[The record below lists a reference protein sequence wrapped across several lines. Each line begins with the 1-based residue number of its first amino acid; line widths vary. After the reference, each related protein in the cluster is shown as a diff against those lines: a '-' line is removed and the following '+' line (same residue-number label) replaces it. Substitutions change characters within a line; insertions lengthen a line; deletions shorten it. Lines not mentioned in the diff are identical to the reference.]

1 MRYGFAID
9 QRTCIGC
16 HACTVACKTEHEI
29 PVGQFRTWVK
39 YVDKGTF
46 PNATREMAVLRCN
59 HCTDA
64 PCVTICPTQS
74 LFKRDDGI
82 VDFDRDRCIGCK
94 SCMQACPYDAIYIDE
109 ETHTAAKCNFC
120 AHRVDQGL
128 EPACVQVCPTES
140 IWVGDLDDPN
150 SGIRKLISIEPVT
163 VRAPEQNTSP
173 NVFYVGADKATL
185 DPLVAP
191 VDQTYLWAEPDILRL
206 QTASELPGDP
216 ITNAR
221 TTLNTSHPR
230 PWGWKVWTYLWTKSV
245 AAGAGA
251 LAALLILM
259 TGSESILV
267 STVAPL
273 LAAAFLLI
281 TAVLLIWDLK
291 QPKRFVFLLMP
302 WMIQR
307 KSWLAIGGIFLGLYA
322 VITGLWFLAGAA
334 DTLDMGTFTTAIT
347 LLAWPAIPAAVMTAG
362 YTAFLFG
369 QAEGRDL
376 WQSPVL
382 FWHLQVQAVMAGA
395 GVLLVAGTFID
406 WAGQGFASITWLA
419 WALFIGTVANLLILA
434 VEYRSQHATRNAAV
448 AAHMITSGRY
458 KGAFWGGAIGLSV
471 ITAALALAGALNERL
486 GLLAVLAGVI
496 AQASLLIYESVYVKA
511 GQDVPLS

>member
-16 HACTVACKTEHEI
+16 HACTVACKTEHEV

-109 ETHTAAKCNFC
+109 DTHTAAKCNFC
-120 AHRVDQGL
+120 AHRIDQGL

-150 SGIRKLISIEPVT
+150 SGIRKLISIEPVS

-173 NVFYVGADKATL
+173 NVYYVGADKAAL

-206 QTASELPGDP
+206 QTAPDLPGDP

-245 AAGAGA
+245 GAGAGA
-251 LAALLILM
+251 LAALLILL
-259 TGSESILV
+259 TGSSTSLV
-267 STVAPL
+267 TTAAPL
-273 LAAAFLLI
+273 IAALFLLL

-322 VITGLWFLAGAA
+322 AITGLWFLAGAA
-334 DTLDMGTFTTAIT
+334 GLLGLGDFSSAIT
-347 LLAWPAIPAAVMTAG
+347 VLAWPAIPAAVMTAG

-382 FWHLQVQAVMAGA
+382 FWHLQAQAVMAGA
-395 GVLLVAGTFID
+395 GVLLVAGLVANPGAD
-406 WAGQGFASITWLA
+406 AMRWLA
-419 WALFIGTVANLLILA
+419 WALMFGTAANLLILV
-434 VEYRSQHATRNAAV
+434 VEYGGQHSTRNAAV
-448 AAHMITSGRY
+448 AAHMITHGRY
-458 KGAFWGGAIGLSV
+458 KVPFWGGAIGLSAV
-471 ITAALALAGALNERL
+471 VFALALASALGAPI
-486 GLLAVLAGVI
+486 LLAVLGGVI

>member
-1 MRYGFAID
+1 
-9 QRTCIGC
+9 
-16 HACTVACKTEHEI
+16 
-29 PVGQFRTWVK
+29 
-39 YVDKGTF
+39 
-46 PNATREMAVLRCN
+46 
-59 HCTDA
+59 
-64 PCVTICPTQS
+64 
-74 LFKRDDGI
+74 
-82 VDFDRDRCIGCK
+82 
-94 SCMQACPYDAIYIDE
+94 
-109 ETHTAAKCNFC
+109 
-120 AHRVDQGL
+120 
-128 EPACVQVCPTES
+128 
-140 IWVGDLDDPN
+140 
-150 SGIRKLISIEPVT
+150 
-163 VRAPEQNTSP
+163 
-173 NVFYVGADKATL
+173 
-185 DPLVAP
+185 
-191 VDQTYLWAEPDILRL
+191 
-206 QTASELPGDP
+206 
-216 ITNAR
+216 
-221 TTLNTSHPR
+221 
-230 PWGWKVWTYLWTKSV
+230 YLWTKSV

-259 TGSESILV
+259 TGSESILA

-434 VEYRSQHATRNAAV
+434 VEYGSQHATRNAAV

-458 KGAFWGGAIGLSV
+458 KGAFWGGAVGLSV

>member
-1 MRYGFAID
+1 VRYGFAID

-16 HACTVACKTEHEI
+16 HACTVACKTEHQV

-39 YVDKGTF
+39 YVEKGSF
-46 PNATREMAVLRCN
+46 PDTTREMAVLRCN

-64 PCVTICPTQS
+64 PCVQSCPTEA
-74 LFKRDDGI
+74 LFTRDDGI
-82 VDFDRDRCIGCK
+82 VDFDNSRCIGCK
-94 SCMQACPYDAIYIDE
+94 MCMQACPYDAIYIDE

-120 AHRVDQGL
+120 AHRIDQGL

-140 IWVGDLDDPN
+140 IWVGDLDDPD
-150 SGIRKLISIEPVT
+150 SGIRKLLSIEPVT

-173 NVFYVGADKATL
+173 NVFYVGADKAAL

-191 VDQTYLWAEPDILRL
+191 VDQTYLWAEPDVLRL

-221 TTLNTSHPR
+221 TTLNTAHLR

-251 LAALLILM
+251 LAALLLLM
-259 TGSESILV
+259 TGSDSTLV
-267 STVAPL
+267 TTAAPFI
-273 LAAAFLLI
+273 AVAFLLA
-281 TAVLLIWDLK
+281 TSVLLIWDLK

-302 WMIQR
+302 WMLNKR
-307 KSWLAIGGIFLGLYA
+307 SWLAIGGIFLGLYSA
-322 VITGLWFLAGAA
+322 ITGIWFLIGVANILGLG
-334 DTLDMGTFTTAIT
+334 DYTSIINI
-347 LLAWPAIPAAVMTAG
+347 LAWPAIPAAIMTAG

-382 FWHLQVQAVMAGA
+382 FWHLQAQAVMAGA
-395 GVLLVAGTFID
+395 GVLLVAGVIMDF
-406 WAGQGFASITWLA
+406 AGEGFVSITWLA

-434 VEYRSQHATRNAAV
+434 VEYGGKHSTRNAAV
-448 AAHMITSGRY
+448 AAHMLTHGRY
-458 KGAFWGGAIGLSV
+458 KRAFWGGALGLSV
-471 ITAALALAGALNERL
+471 LTAVLALVGALNENL
-486 GLLAVLAGVI
+486 GLLAVLGGVI

>member
-16 HACTVACKTEHEI
+16 HACTVACKTEHEV

-39 YVDKGTF
+39 YVDKGAY

-74 LFKRDDGI
+74 LFKREDGI

-120 AHRVDQGL
+120 AHRIDQGL
-128 EPACVQVCPTES
+128 DPACVQVCPTES

-150 SGIRKLISIEPVT
+150 SGIRKLISIEPVS

-173 NVFYVGADKATL
+173 NVYYVGADKAAL

-206 QTASELPGDP
+206 QTAPDLPGDP

-245 AAGAGA
+245 GAGAGA
-251 LAALLILM
+251 LAALLILL
-259 TGSESILV
+259 TGN
-267 STVAPL
+267 STSLATTAAPL
-273 LAAAFLLI
+273 IAALFLLL

-322 VITGLWFLAGAA
+322 AITGLWFLAGAA
-334 DTLDMGTFTTAIT
+334 GMIGLGDFSSAIT
-347 LLAWPAIPAAVMTAG
+347 VLAWPAIPAAVMTAG

-382 FWHLQVQAVMAGA
+382 FWHLQAQAVMAGA
-395 GVLLVAGTFID
+395 GVLLVAGLLAD
-406 WAGQGFASITWLA
+406 PGAEAMRWLA
-419 WALFIGTVANLLILA
+419 WALMIGTAANLLILV
-434 VEYRSQHATRNAAV
+434 VEYGGQHSTRNAAV
-448 AAHMITSGRY
+448 AAHMITHGRY
-458 KGAFWGGAIGLSV
+458 KVPFWGGAIGLSV
-471 ITAALALAGALNERL
+471 VVFALALASALGAPI
-486 GLLAVLAGVI
+486 LLAVLGGVI

>member
-1 MRYGFAID
+1 VRYGFAID

-16 HACTVACKTEHEI
+16 HACTVACKTEHQV

-39 YVDKGTF
+39 YVEKGSF
-46 PNATREMAVLRCN
+46 PDTTREMAVLRCN

-64 PCVTICPTQS
+64 PCVTICPTGA

-82 VDFDRDRCIGCK
+82 VDFDRDQCIGCK

-120 AHRVDQGL
+120 AHRIDQGL

-150 SGIRKLISIEPVT
+150 SGIRKLISLEPVT

-173 NVFYVGADKATL
+173 NVFYVGADKAAL
-185 DPLVAP
+185 EPLLAP

-206 QTASELPGDP
+206 QTAPDLPGDP

-221 TTLNTSHPR
+221 TTFNTSHPR

-251 LAALLILM
+251 IAALLILM
-259 TGSESILV
+259 TSSSSTLV
-267 STVAPL
+267 TTAAPFIAEL
-273 LAAAFLLI
+273 FLLI

-291 QPKRFVFLLMP
+291 RPARFIFLLMP
-302 WMIQR
+302 NKIQR
-307 KSWLAIGGIFLGLYA
+307 KSWLAIGGIFLGLFA
-322 VITGLWFLAGAA
+322 AIGGLWFLAGAA
-334 DTLDMGTFTTAIT
+334 DLLDIGTYSSAIT
-347 LLAWPAIPAAVMTAG
+347 VLAWLAIPAAVMTAG

-382 FWHLQVQAVMAGA
+382 FWHLQAQAAMAGA
-395 GVLLVAGTFID
+395 GVLLLVGAVLDPGVD
-406 WAGQGFASITWLA
+406 AMRWLA
-419 WALFIGTVANLLILA
+419 WALAIATIANLLILA
-434 VEYRSQHATRNAAV
+434 VEYGGRHSTRNAAV
-448 AAHMITSGRY
+448 AAHMITHGRY
-458 KGAFWGGAIGLSV
+458 KKSFWGGAIGLS
-471 ITAALALAGALNERL
+471 IIALALALTGALGGPIL
-486 GLLAVLAGVI
+486 VAVLGGIV
-496 AQASLLIYESVYVKA
+496 AQVSLIIYESVFVKA

>member
-16 HACTVACKTEHEI
+16 HACTVACKTEHEV

-120 AHRVDQGL
+120 AHRIDQGL

-140 IWVGDLDDPN
+140 IWVGDLDDPG
-150 SGIRKLISIEPVT
+150 SGIRKFISIEPVS

-191 VDQTYLWAEPDILRL
+191 VDQTYLWAEPDVLRL
-206 QTASELPGDP
+206 QTAADLPGDP

-221 TTLNTSHPR
+221 TPLNTSHPR

-245 AAGAGA
+245 GAGAGA
-251 LAALLILM
+251 LAALLILLSGNS
-259 TGSESILV
+259 TSLV
-267 STVAPL
+267 TTAAPL
-273 LAAAFLLI
+273 IAALFLLI

-322 VITGLWFLAGAA
+322 AITGLWFLAGAA
-334 DTLDMGTFTTAIT
+334 GLLGLADFSSVIT
-347 LLAWPAIPAAVMTAG
+347 VLAWPAIPAAVMTAG

-382 FWHLQVQAVMAGA
+382 FWHLQAQAVMAGA
-395 GVLLVAGTFID
+395 GVLLIAGLVADPG
-406 WAGQGFASITWLA
+406 AEAMRWLA
-419 WALFIGTVANLLILA
+419 WALAIGTAANLLILA
-434 VEYRSQHATRNAAV
+434 VEYGGRHSTRNAAV
-448 AAHMITSGRY
+448 AAHMITHGRY
-458 KGAFWGGAIGLSV
+458 KTSFWGGAIGLSIV
-471 ITAALALAGALNERL
+471 VLALALAGALGAPL
-486 GLLAVLAGVI
+486 LLAVLGGLI
-496 AQASLLIYESVYVKA
+496 AQASLLIYESVYIKA